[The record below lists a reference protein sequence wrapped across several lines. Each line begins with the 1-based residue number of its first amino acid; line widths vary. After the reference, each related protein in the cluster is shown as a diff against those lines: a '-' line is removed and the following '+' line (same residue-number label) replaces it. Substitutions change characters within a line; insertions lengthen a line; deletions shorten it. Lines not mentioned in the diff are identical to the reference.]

1 MSQLHAESPMATE
14 VLTPVDYRRLK
25 RKRTRDLPSCNLFDD
40 HTNRHIKPVGRRFSD
55 DCKWICQPLR
65 HRWFPAPIPVCIF
78 IDRKFFTPLDHDAL
92 RLDVQSPHNFIKA
105 LNLSLDYTAISQQY
119 FATINK
125 WLPFISRRRLLGNL
139 QTADSNACET
149 LLITCM
155 QLSMINGASKDSI
168 VYTAAKSL
176 CAATEANGTV
186 SLRLLQSLV
195 LLCIFEMSHAIY
207 PAAYL
212 TVGRAARLGLLMG
225 LHKPSAGV
233 RLFKTPDSFNIQEE
247 QRRTWWAV
255 FIIDRLV
262 SIELVDIPLSVPEP
276 NAAELLPIN
285 DQDWDEGRIGLSEAF
300 FASSFSSATK
310 LGYFAM
316 TCQAAHMLGKVIRHT
331 AARNETGSH
340 ADLASDA
347 LGIHSVLAASHSAI
361 TEEADTSD
369 TNLTPPTRMIA
380 LSICCSA
387 RFLLYHQY
395 CCNNLSG
402 PAIPTPSAQHTEFQH
417 IIISSVRR
425 LIVLTVPSISRAEQK
440 SPLTAHSIYHAASEC
455 AWFIREDQGSEYHEA
470 LANLLGG
477 LRAIANEW
485 DIGAQYISFLEK
497 DGVVEL
503 LGM

>member
-1 MSQLHAESPMATE
+1 MITSTSTSSLSDAGLQTTANES
-14 VLTPVDYRRLK
+14 V
-25 RKRTRDLPSCNLFDD
+25 NLFAIGGSQ
-40 HTNRHIKPVGRRFSD
+40 HP
-55 DCKWICQPLR
+55 
-65 HRWFPAPIPVCIF
+65 FPSSFF

-92 RLDVQSPHNFIKA
+92 RLDAQSPHNFIKA

-119 FATINK
+119 FATIHK
-125 WLPFISRRRLLGNL
+125 WLPFISRRRLLGTL
-139 QTADSNACET
+139 QTADSDACET

-155 QLSMINGASKDSI
+155 QLNMIDGASKDSI
-168 VYTAAKSL
+168 VYTVAKSL

-225 LHKPSAGV
+225 LHRPPAGV
-233 RLFKTPDSFNIQEE
+233 RLFKTSDSFTIQEE
-247 QRRTWWAV
+247 QRRTWWAL
-255 FIIDRLV
+255 FIIDRLI
-262 SIELVDIPLSVPEP
+262 SIELVDIPLSIPEP
-276 NAAELLPIN
+276 NATELLPIN

-300 FASSFSSATK
+300 FTSSFSSATK

-316 TCQAAHMLGKVIRHT
+316 TCQAAHMLGKVISHT
-331 AARNETGSH
+331 AARNEIGSH
-340 ADLASDA
+340 TDLASDA
-347 LGIHSVLAASHSAI
+347 LGLHNVLAALHSAI
-361 TEEADTSD
+361 TEETDTSD
-369 TNLTPPTRMIA
+369 TNLIPPTRMIA

-395 CCNNLSG
+395 CCNNLP
-402 PAIPTPSAQHTEFQH
+402 PAAVGPSAKHTEFQQ
-417 IIISSVRR
+417 IAISSIRS
-425 LIVLTVPSISRAEQK
+425 LIVFTVPSISCAEQK
-440 SPLTAHSIYHAASEC
+440 SPLTAHSIYYAASEC

-470 LANLLGG
+470 LANLLKG
-477 LRAIANEW
+477 LRAIAKEW
-485 DIGAQYISFLEK
+485 DIGAQFLSFLEK